1 MKYYYSDMKSKLER
15 EWWFSIPVLV
25 LAGLTSWYLFKASGL
40 PAPHNFAG
48 AAIYMLCS
56 VALQQGFSLLG
67 WMLVALLSPADKV
80 RGLTR

>member
-25 LAGLTSWYLFKASGL
+25 LAGLASWYLFKASGL
-40 PAPHNFAG
+40 PAPYNFAG